1 MNDKM
6 KFSCSEEFH
15 YMLVEG
21 IEIAVR
27 GGNHKMT
34 KIIVRGGQRLKGTVR
49 VSGAKNAVLPI
60 LAASL
65 LATEGD
71 SVIYD
76 VPLLDDVMTIQKVL
90 ASLGA
95 QLTYNNET
103 MRISAPA
110 ITSIEAPY
118 ELIRKMRAS
127 FLVMGPLLARVGK
140 VRISLPG
147 GCAIGTRPI
156 DQHLKGFEAMGA
168 EITLGHGFIEA
179 STPTRLKGAKIYL
192 DVASVGATENIMMA
206 AALAVGTTTIENA
219 AKEPEIVDLANYIN
233 AMGGKVRGAGTGLI
247 RIEGVD
253 KMHGAAHNV
262 IPDRVEAGTY
272 MIAAAITGG
281 DVFVEGAIADH
292 LTPVISKLEE
302 MGVEITES
310 DNGIRVRAGAELKSV
325 DVKTLPHPGFP
336 TDMQSPMM
344 ALLLVSEGTSVVTE
358 TVFENRFMH
367 VEEFQKM
374 NAQIKVDGR
383 SAIVSGGLP
392 LKGAKVCATDLRAG
406 AALICAALRAEGETE
421 LTGLHHVDRGYVDI
435 TGKLAALGATIFRVE
450 TESEQAASAPVA
462 VAARAAAV
470 VASSAV
476 SEHEQAASYKRDK
489 EVAVLKVQPT
499 WA

>member
-1 MNDKM
+1 
-6 KFSCSEEFH
+6 
-15 YMLVEG
+15 
-21 IEIAVR
+21 
-27 GGNHKMT
+27 MT

-95 QLTYNNET
+95 RLTYNNET

-206 AALAVGTTTIENA
+206 AALASGTTTIENA

-253 KMHGAAHNV
+253 KLHGAAHNV

-310 DNGIRVRAGAELKSV
+310 DNGIRVRAGGTLKSV

-336 TDMQSPMM
+336 TDMQSQMM

-383 SAIVSGGLP
+383 TAIVSGGLP

-406 AALICAALRAEGETE
+406 AALICAGLRADGETE
-421 LTGLHHVDRGYVDI
+421 VSGLHHVDRGYVNI
-435 TGKLAALGATIFRVE
+435 TGKLASLGAIIERVE
-450 TESEQAASAPVA
+450 PASEQAAPSLAAASAKPVVADIPVA
-462 VAARAAAV
+462 VA
-470 VASSAV
+470 SEPEPAV
-476 SEHEQAASYKRDK
+476 SFKRDK